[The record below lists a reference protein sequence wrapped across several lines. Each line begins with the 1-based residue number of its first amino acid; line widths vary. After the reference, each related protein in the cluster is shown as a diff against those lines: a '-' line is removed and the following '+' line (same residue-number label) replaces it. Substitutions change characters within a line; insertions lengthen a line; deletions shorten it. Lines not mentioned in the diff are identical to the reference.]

1 MIALLEGKSGVHTLL
16 NSLFLFFIDTIEGDS
31 PESSEE
37 NHETDAIV
45 EVIPE
50 PEDPANEPLLQGTE
64 QT

>member
-1 MIALLEGKSGVHTLL
+1 MKEWDACFGKLS
-16 NSLFLFFIDTIEGDS
+16 FIDTVEGDS

-50 PEDPANEPLLQGTE
+50 PEEPANEPLLQGTE
-64 QT
+64 QTLHSP